1 MQEQDELDVLLEKRP
16 PVDDAYFCENSGW
29 YGRLYRWPY
38 EAGIYSYA
46 YNITR
51 PTNDCGTAIFNSPE
65 SAYRKFSE
73 KETILFLAQLC
84 MLTGVG
90 RGEARRII
98 FTTNNDYIYQS
109 LKDNEDVKNFDITV
123 DIIQT
128 YKAHY
133 DHKSFYV
140 TVIGI
145 PSDVRDTL
153 VEKYKT
159 IVREDWKR
167 LDIATKAVIIH
178 LLRTGNHFKGR
189 HDQDKTKFD
198 RFELLEKTQAELL
211 KPVPTKPRKKKAIA
225 DSFLDEL

>member
-1 MQEQDELDVLLEKRP
+1 MQEHELDVLLKKPP
-16 PVDDAYFCENSGW
+16 PVANAYFCENSGW

-51 PTNDCGTAIFNSPE
+51 LTNDCGTAIFNSPE
-65 SAYRKFSE
+65 GAYRKFSE
-73 KETILFLAQLC
+73 KETVLFLAQLC

-90 RGEARRII
+90 NEEARRII
-98 FTTNNDYIYQS
+98 FTTNNDNIYQS
-109 LKDNEDVKNFDITV
+109 LKDNEDIKNFNITV

-133 DHKSFYV
+133 GVKSFYV

-145 PSDVRDTL
+145 HSSVRDIL

-167 LDIATKAVIIH
+167 LANKTKAVIIH
-178 LLRTGNHFKGR
+178 LLRTGDHFRGR
-189 HDQDKTKFD
+189 HDQGKTNFD
-198 RFELLEKTQAELL
+198 ILELLEKTQAELL
-211 KPVPTKPRKKKAIA
+211 KPEPTKSRKKKSIA